1 MTDTSLGF
9 WLRRERERRG
19 ISLRSIADQ
28 TKVAAPLLEGLEND
42 DLSRWPGGIYRRA
55 FAKAYANA
63 LGLNADEVVQ
73 RLEREHP
80 VEEPVE
86 LAGAA
91 PAQAAQPPGETAPAV
106 LPAAAANIRPASSLR
121 ARVQGSA
128 ADLTVALIL
137 GLGAAAAESRLLWP
151 VLLIAIYYAVGI
163 VLTGTS
169 PMVALLGDA
178 APAPPPQPAD
188 NSPRVAAPRP
198 VVERRHQPRRAG
210 SRAARPAASR
220 AARARVQ

>member
-19 ISLRSIADQ
+19 ITLRTIADQ

-55 FAKAYANA
+55 FVKAYATA

-73 RLEREHP
+73 RFEREHP
-80 VEEPVE
+80 PEEAVEAAAEAALAAAPQPSRDTPAGTDPV
-86 LAGAA
+86 AA
-91 PAQAAQPPGETAPAV
+91 PASASP
-106 LPAAAANIRPASSLR
+106 LPARLR
-121 ARVQGSA
+121 GTA
-128 ADLTVALIL
+128 ADLTVAVVL

-151 VLLIAIYYAVGI
+151 VLLIALYYAIGI

-169 PMVALLGDA
+169 PMTALLRDA
-178 APAPPPQPAD
+178 PPAMPPQPMD
-188 NSPRVAAPRP
+188 ESPRAASRP
-198 VVERRHQPRRAG
+198 QVERRHQPRRAG
-210 SRAARPAASR
+210 TRQPRPAVRAARP
-220 AARARVQ
+220 RVQ